1 MGSIGRYL
9 AGIKA
14 VAGILV
20 IIVILVVIYLYEW
33 GLYLIRRGPR
43 PRQVLF
49 DFEML
54 NENFDRPYQK

>member
-20 IIVILVVIYLYEW
+20 IIVILVVIYLYDHNRQKAHDFSR
-33 GLYLIRRGPR
+33 GMNAVYQSKIHNYLWYTPNI
-43 PRQVLF
+43 
-49 DFEML
+49 
-54 NENFDRPYQK
+54 

>member
-33 GLYLIRRGPR
+33 GLYLIRRGR
-43 PRQVLF
+43 KPRQVLF